1 MKILKVRETEI
12 VNCPTISSRND
23 DPALRPFST
32 FIIPPSP
39 LFVRRARA
47 IRGRCGVIA
56 VQKERGDGG
65 GGGRNAGEYNGYAK
79 TEEAFME
86 RRHVFPR
93 AIPPR
98 LLLRVPL
105 IRALDRR
112 SRKLDRIFREIFA
125 ANEFSPREESCFSS
139 RSPPSLLFSSFLP
152 LLLPFPRFVES
163 STRVNRVFCSVF
175 DGGRLVARNRGER
188 YKFGVN
194 FVPGIIRQSIAAY
207 IRPHRRES
215 NALTRLPD
223 SRLIGLIYLYR
234 GFLSAP
240 EKGGP

>member
-12 VNCPTISSRND
+12 VNCPTVSSRND

-125 ANEFSPREESCFSS
+125 ANQFSPREESCFSS
-139 RSPPSLLFSSFLP
+139 RSPPSLPPFLLLSSSSPPFSSF
-152 LLLPFPRFVES
+152 
-163 STRVNRVFCSVF
+163 
-175 DGGRLVARNRGER
+175 
-188 YKFGVN
+188 
-194 FVPGIIRQSIAAY
+194 
-207 IRPHRRES
+207 RRIEHKSES
-215 NALTRLPD
+215 NLLFRFRRWS
-223 SRLIGLIYLYR
+223 SRGKEQRDINLV
-234 GFLSAP
+234 
-240 EKGGP
+240 